1 MDIKTKPYKFSL
13 QFICY
18 AENEDKAWDQF
29 LDEISDRNSYLNDTD
44 GWEFE
49 EIEDTPETRALY
61 DDLDQ

>member
-18 AENEDKAWDQF
+18 AENEDGAWDQF

-44 GWEFE
+44 GWECE
-49 EIEDTPETRALY
+49 EIEDTPETRYLY
-61 DDLDQ
+61 DGLDQ